1 MKANHDDN
9 TNDDILVGGNVVIL
23 SSDASDES
31 DVGSWSLEGDKFGSP
46 FAWIDDESLEDDL
59 DYFVALEFAA
69 AESPLKVTPL
79 RRR

>member
-1 MKANHDDN
+1 VKANHDDN

-69 AESPLKVTPL
+69 AESPVKVTPL
-79 RRR
+79 RRQ